1 MTLPDYAWR
10 SLVASTGS
18 MERPVSSRLT
28 SWKEIAQYL
37 QKGVR
42 TVQRWEQFM
51 GLPVRRLNGRKKGTV
66 LAFSDE
72 IDVWMRSYSEDDGKS
87 ELELLRKELAE
98 VKNQNRLLRARLE
111 RAERAIQFNET
122 VEQ

>member
-10 SLVASTGS
+10 SLVASAGS
-18 MERPVSSRLT
+18 MERPASSRLT

-51 GLPVRRLNGRKKGTV
+51 GLPVRRLNGRKV

-72 IDVWMRSYSEDDGKS
+72 IDVWMRSYFEDDGKS